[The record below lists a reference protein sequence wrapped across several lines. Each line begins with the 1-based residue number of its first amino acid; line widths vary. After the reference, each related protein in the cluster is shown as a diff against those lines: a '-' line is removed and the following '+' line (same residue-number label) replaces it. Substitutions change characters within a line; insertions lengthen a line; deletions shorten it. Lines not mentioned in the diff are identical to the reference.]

1 MFLYAAVFSVALAL
15 CLYAVVRYLRDDRR
29 PVTVA
34 FAVVM
39 AAVASWELLNF
50 LVDAVTTE
58 QLKLLGKNAV
68 NAAVYPVF
76 VYGILAF
83 ALVYTDNERWVRP
96 VAVVCVVQIVGMS
109 AALGL
114 APELLYESNGLV
126 TQGPFTVAGITVD
139 RFVTLDR
146 TLKPAFLILWAHAQ
160 LVTLAT
166 GAILVRYIDQ
176 TPRIFVPGQVAA
188 VLVGVVAPLSA
199 SFLLVSGV
207 ISSAWNPTDLSFI
220 ITVVAFGF
228 VVFRYRLFRLTPM
241 GSQQL
246 VGIEDDPA
254 VLLDTDDWVIGSN
267 AAARALFGVESD
279 RREAAA
285 ETFFGPFAE
294 QVTCSHGTN
303 AADASLLIEP
313 DDDRRFELA
322 TAPVRASAG
331 TIGGRLVV
339 FRDVTDHAEDTQAI
353 RQQNERLEEF
363 ADVVADDLRNG

>member
-114 APELLYESNGLV
+114 TPELLYESNGLV
-126 TQGPFTVAGITVD
+126 TLGPFTVAGITVD
-139 RFVTLDR
+139 RFVALDR

-160 LVTLAT
+160 LVTLVT

-188 VLVGVVAPLSA
+188 MLVGVVAPLSA

-207 ISSAWNPTDLSFI
+207 ISPAWNPTDLSFV
-220 ITVVAFGF
+220 ITAIAFGF
-228 VVFRYRLFRLTPM
+228 VVFRYRVFRLTPM

-279 RREAAA
+279 RREVAA

-294 QVTCSHGTN
+294 QVTWLHGTN
-303 AADASLLIEP
+303 VVDTSLLVEP

-322 TAPVRASAG
+322 TAPVRASAD

-339 FRDVTDHAEDTQAI
+339 FRDVTDHTEDTQAI
-353 RQQNERLEEF
+353 RRQNERLEEF

>member
-1 MFLYAAVFSVALAL
+1 MFLYAAVFSVAIAL
-15 CLYAVVRYLRDDRR
+15 CLYAVVRYLRADRL

-50 LVDAVTTE
+50 LVDAATTQ

-76 VYGILAF
+76 VYGNLAF

-139 RFVTLDR
+139 RFVALDR
-146 TLKPAFLILWAHAQ
+146 TLKPTFLILWAHAQ
-160 LVTLAT
+160 LVMLAT

-176 TPRIFVPGQVAA
+176 TSRIFVPGQVAA
-188 VLVGVVAPLSA
+188 VLVGVAAPLSA

-207 ISSAWNPTDLSFI
+207 ISPVWNPTDISFVV
-220 ITVVAFGF
+220 TVIVFGF

-241 GSQQL
+241 TSQQL

-254 VLLDTDDWVIGSN
+254 VLLDRDDWVIGSN
-267 AAARALFGVESD
+267 TAARVLFGAESD

-294 QVTCSHGTN
+294 QVTRSHGTN
-303 AADASLLIEP
+303 AADATLPIKP

-322 TAPVRASAG
+322 TAPVRASAD

-339 FRDVTDHAEDTQAI
+339 FRDVTDRAEDTQAI
-353 RQQNERLEEF
+353 QRQNERLEEL